1 MVGKRYTAAELE
13 GMATIG
19 VNQWADLK
27 VDAGDSRVWLSRMK
41 HLDGVAYENQVI
53 VEVLVNGAWETIET
67 YKG

>member
-1 MVGKRYTAAELE
+1 MVGKRYTASELE

-19 VNQWADLK
+19 TSQWADLK

-41 HLDGVAYENQVI
+41 RIDGVAYENQVI
-53 VEVLVNGAWETIET
+53 VEVLVNGTWQTIET